1 MKRHFENLTSRAARA
16 IKHWWLMT
24 AAGLLC
30 IALGVAVFLF
40 PLESYFTLAVL
51 FGVLM
56 LVVGVVQLIIAS
68 SSSNYLTQRG
78 YMIVG
83 GVLDIILGVFLCLYP
98 GLTLMMLPLMMGI
111 WLMYH
116 SFMMIAFG
124 GDMETFRLSGS
135 GLMILGG
142 VFLLLLSIVIIFNP
156 FSVGIPT
163 VIILS
168 GAGLLFFGCLLCAL
182 SFKMKR
188 IDKEMETEYP
198 R

>member
-1 MKRHFENLTSRAARA
+1 MKRHFENLTSRVARA

-135 GLMILGG
+135 GLVILGG
-142 VFLLLLSIVIIFNP
+142 VFLLLLSILIIFNP
-156 FSVGIPT
+156 FSVGVPT

>member
-1 MKRHFENLTSRAARA
+1 
-16 IKHWWLMT
+16 MT

-116 SFMMIAFG
+116 SFMMISFG

-135 GLMILGG
+135 GLVILGG
-142 VFLLLLSIVIIFNP
+142 VFLLLLSILIIFNP
-156 FSVGIPT
+156 FSVGVPT

>member
-1 MKRHFENLTSRAARA
+1 MKRHFENLTSRVARA

-40 PLESYFTLAVL
+40 PLESYVTLAIL

-83 GVLDIILGVFLCLYP
+83 GILDIILGVFLCLYP
-98 GLTLMMLPLMMGI
+98 GITLMMLPLMMGI

-135 GLMILGG
+135 GLVILGG
-142 VFLLLLSIVIIFNP
+142 VFLLLLSILIIFNP

>member
-1 MKRHFENLTSRAARA
+1 MKRHFENLTSRVARA

-40 PLESYFTLAVL
+40 PLESYVTLAIL

-116 SFMMIAFG
+116 SFMMISFG

-135 GLMILGG
+135 GLVILGG
-142 VFLLLLSIVIIFNP
+142 VFLLLLSILIIFNP

-168 GAGLLFFGCLLCAL
+168 GAGLLFFGCLLCAI

>member
-1 MKRHFENLTSRAARA
+1 MKRHFENLTSRVARA

-40 PLESYFTLAVL
+40 PLESYVTLAIL

-56 LVVGVVQLIIAS
+56 LVVGVVQLVIAS

-83 GVLDIILGVFLCLYP
+83 GILDIILGVFLCLYP
-98 GLTLMMLPLMMGI
+98 GITLMMLPLMMGI

-135 GLMILGG
+135 GLVILGG
-142 VFLLLLSIVIIFNP
+142 VFLLLLSILIIFNP

>member
-1 MKRHFENLTSRAARA
+1 
-16 IKHWWLMT
+16 
-24 AAGLLC
+24 
-30 IALGVAVFLF
+30 
-40 PLESYFTLAVL
+40 
-51 FGVLM
+51 
-56 LVVGVVQLIIAS
+56 
-68 SSSNYLTQRG
+68 
-78 YMIVG
+78 
-83 GVLDIILGVFLCLYP
+83 
-98 GLTLMMLPLMMGI
+98 
-111 WLMYH
+111 
-116 SFMMIAFG
+116 
-124 GDMETFRLSGS
+124 
-135 GLMILGG
+135 MILGG

>member
-1 MKRHFENLTSRAARA
+1 MKRHFENLTSRVARA

-83 GVLDIILGVFLCLYP
+83 GILDIILGVFLCLYP
-98 GLTLMMLPLMMGI
+98 GITLMMLPLMMGI

-135 GLMILGG
+135 GLTILGG